1 MVVRE
6 KHINESIGLFD
17 NYIDLKV
24 CDELIKY
31 FEANVK
37 KNTVMNRRQM
47 ENAPRS
53 QKDDT
58 ALLCYRGT
66 SWLDTNEEVIAKVNE
81 CLQDYENETSFNN
94 FCEIN
99 ELHHGNQKIQ
109 KTLPGQGYHV
119 WHVER
124 LYRAPVCNRALVYTL
139 YLNDDFEA
147 GETEFLQQKMRIK
160 PKKGRILIWPASYP
174 YVHRGNPPINGE
186 KYILTSW
193 LLS

>member
-1 MVVRE
+1 MVKE
-6 KHINESIGLFD
+6 KNINDSIGLFD

-24 CDELIKY
+24 CDELIKLY
-31 FEANVK
+31 ELNVD
-37 KNTVMNRRQM
+37 KNVVMNRLQM
-47 ENAPRS
+47 EGAPKIK
-53 QKDDT
+53 KDDS
-58 ALLCYRGT
+58 ALMCYRGT
-66 SWLDTNEEVIAKVNE
+66 SWLDANEEVLARLND
-81 CLQDYENETSFNN
+81 CLQDYEDETGFNQ
-94 FCEIN
+94 FCEIP

-139 YLNDDFEA
+139 YLNDEFEA
-147 GETEFLQQKMRIK
+147 GETEFLKQKIRIK
-160 PKKGRILIWPASYP
+160 PKKGRFVIWPASYP
-174 YVHRGNPPINGE
+174 YIHRGNPPINGE